1 MKFKILLIALSLLLS
16 PLCNATINIGTLMFK
31 PPYIVSPGNG
41 FDIDMARQI
50 CKRLQ
55 EECKFMPMGMDA
67 LYDKLQNGKIDLAMG
82 GIPISYALKI
92 QFIFSLPYMLS
103 KAQLL
108 VLKNSK
114 LNSLSDLKGKT
125 VGVLKNRFNG
135 GVFDVYLRK
144 NYQKLFQIQL
154 YDSVEHIMSDLND
167 KKISAAFLDRSSVN
181 YWLIEGEDQ
190 FRAFGEVHIIGDGI
204 AIAALPKNKTLINR
218 INLVI
223 QEMEKDGSYSKLY
236 NIYFASE

>member
-1 MKFKILLIALSLLLS
+1 MKFKILFITISLLLS
-16 PLCNATINIGTLMFK
+16 NLCNATINIGTLMFK

-55 EECKFMPMGMDA
+55 EDCKFIPMSMDA

-108 VLKNSK
+108 ILKNNK
-114 LNSLSDLKGKT
+114 LNSLDDLKGQT
-125 VGVLKNRFNG
+125 VGVLKNKLNG
-135 GVFDVYLRK
+135 GVFSDYLFK

-154 YDSVEHIMSDLND
+154 YDSVEQIMSDLNN
-167 KKISAAFLDRSSVN
+167 KNIAAAFLDRSSVN
-181 YWLIEGEDQ
+181 YWLIEGGDQ
-190 FRAFGEVHIIGDGI
+190 FRAFGDVHTIGDGI
-204 AIAALPKNKTLINR
+204 AIAALPKNKALINR
-218 INLVI
+218 INPVI
-223 QEMEKDGSYSKLY
+223 QDMEKDGSYSKLY
-236 NIYFASE
+236 NIYFANE